1 MMSNLIDLMSELEAE
16 ILQLRMLLREVA
28 IPELCSYFHVPLVTK
43 EEQDSIIEFGYS
55 KIEVTTLTG
64 HEALQRSLEA
74 LTDFYVPDSSFSR
87 RFVTKHPGL
96 IVVSGAKFEISAQVK
111 RVNSAKLAFKAG
123 VLALSETALEK
134 WKEVHDRFMHL
145 ITTTVYRSIY
155 CFDENVHRINFNW
168 VSRPRVSNLTKTE
181 LLEKIENGIFTV
193 PPSHSMESWKAVLAA
208 DKSLIER
215 QTNDTFTIRRRIKL
229 RPEASIRLEDA
240 NSAIGYSAGLPYIVF
255 NRPGYFTPLESFDAS
270 KKQNR
275 TRKEDSL
282 PLLIKRM
289 NLYADS
295 NSSKGKS

>member
-1 MMSNLIDLMSELEAE
+1 MCI
-16 ILQLRMLLREVA
+16 R
-28 IPELCSYFHVPLVTK
+28 
-43 EEQDSIIEFGYS
+43 DS
-55 KIEVTTLTG
+55 
-64 HEALQRSLEA
+64 
-74 LTDFYVPDSSFSR
+74 
-87 RFVTKHPGL
+87 
-96 IVVSGAKFEISAQVK
+96 
-111 RVNSAKLAFKAG
+111 
-123 VLALSETALEK
+123 
-134 WKEVHDRFMHL
+134 
-145 ITTTVYRSIY
+145 Y

-282 PLLIKRM
+282 QLLIKRM